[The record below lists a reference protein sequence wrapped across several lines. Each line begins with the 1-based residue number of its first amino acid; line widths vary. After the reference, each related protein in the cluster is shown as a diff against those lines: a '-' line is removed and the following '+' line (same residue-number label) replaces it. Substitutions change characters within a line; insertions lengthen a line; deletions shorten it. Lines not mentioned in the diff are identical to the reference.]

1 MENQEA
7 KLPVPPSE
15 VSPAPVLWDMPNDLA
30 EKAERAEAATRAQAE
45 EFLAD
50 LRPYGVMQTKSLISL
65 FGKMARSGS
74 WEPPDSRKA
83 LIWYVLEQRFLNSS
97 SEQERG
103 IAAKVMSEM
112 RKQDADNLKTLT
124 DFVENLTAS
133 GLTKDLFDA
142 EKEVFPPQDNTLSIR
157 GMLTHIDNMQA
168 VTKAAEEHLTP
179 ES

>member
-1 MENQEA
+1 MENSEEAPLQLILQEEP
-7 KLPVPPSE
+7 KGLSVPQ
-15 VSPAPVLWDMPNDLA
+15 DLL
-30 EKAERAEAATRAQAE
+30 EKSERAEAAARAQAT

-74 WEPPDSRKA
+74 WEPPDSKKA
-83 LIWYVLEQRFLNSS
+83 LIWYVLEDRFLNST
-97 SEQERG
+97 SEQERA
-103 IAAKVMSEM
+103 IAAKILSEM

-133 GLTKDLFDA
+133 GLTKDIFDA
-142 EKEVFPPQDNTLSIR
+142 EKEVFPPQDEKLSIR
-157 GMLTHIDNMQA
+157 GMVTHIENMQ
-168 VTKAAEEHLTP
+168 VVSDAAEEHLSS